1 MDPSLPTQGP
11 LSSESEISSFEH
23 SPQCVSAGVT
33 RHHNT
38 GSPSTPVGQDAPQR
52 GGTFQQ
58 QNTGE
63 HASNQSEPSA
73 ECFLLNEDAST
84 KEAAN
89 NATSPARWNALGLF
103 AICVLALGT
112 VGIVVGMALLAHIWR
127 SSMRAQAGHLDNGQL
142 WDLIIRR
149 NWTSVT
155 VTITAAVI
163 RVCLG
168 FQMGIFTAM
177 VASLLIERTGVP
189 IGSAPL
195 ISMLRAVSTSPYNLV
210 SRRTLTTPL
219 AFAISLAVLLTGASN
234 FISTAL
240 LIDFENI
247 NIITPKQTVGLLYGS
262 SQQEDAFGVG
272 TSTDPSGSSGIGT
285 PRGSKI
291 WNSQPNSY
299 YRFAELRN
307 DASPDIDLD
316 QVEDSGTA
324 LRAILPFT
332 NVANRTNLRKYEG
345 PSVVFDSRVVCTR
358 PNVTGM
364 GFSTVI
370 AKQVAG
376 NGRIRKFDEVTITA
390 TISIPNEP
398 SLFDSDYNPPPGGW
412 SFSCISHAPKADEAA
427 KYWPTSI
434 CSAKGGVRS
443 DDSQYTRLPNF
454 RSTVLPISASRASTF
469 LVLNTT
475 GPIEQWREYQKET
488 GESRE
493 GIYIMLSDA
502 KDWTT
507 TEEGIWVHLQPP
519 PGRLEAK
526 VSISTCFTMLPGV
539 YQDVSMSSDQ
549 DGSELSLSWDNVKDV
564 YETASIRDQYINL
577 GDDKASRNMRGTLD
591 LDGKTRWELRN
602 NMSLEDG
609 GSQYDLSNWMIF
621 NSVSGGLPYM
631 NLNGVAETFEVLAG
645 GILVPG
651 AFSPYA
657 VHYAHAALFQD
668 VVKTTGKLTQGLQAL
683 FTVLRQ
689 MAYYENSPYFNHE
702 SMAVMTTSSEK
713 LIPTQWTGFIVVA
726 VTITAHLI
734 LLTIITVLFLG
745 WTKASWLGNVWA
757 SLSQVVSSETEDL
770 IDRST
775 DKNDEAVEKM
785 IMAGTSVADGK
796 LTYRVRV
803 KRNEASGRNEL
814 SLI

>member
-1 MDPSLPTQGP
+1 
-11 LSSESEISSFEH
+11 
-23 SPQCVSAGVT
+23 
-33 RHHNT
+33 
-38 GSPSTPVGQDAPQR
+38 
-52 GGTFQQ
+52 
-58 QNTGE
+58 
-63 HASNQSEPSA
+63 
-73 ECFLLNEDAST
+73 
-84 KEAAN
+84 
-89 NATSPARWNALGLF
+89 
-103 AICVLALGT
+103 
-112 VGIVVGMALLAHIWR
+112 MALLAHIWR

-285 PRGSKI
+285 LRGSKI

-332 NVANRTNLRKYEG
+332 NVANRTNLREYEG
-345 PSVVFDSRVVCTR
+345 PSVVFDSRV
-358 PNVTGM
+358 
-364 GFSTVI
+364 
-370 AKQVAG
+370 
-376 NGRIRKFDEVTITA
+376 
-390 TISIPNEP
+390 
-398 SLFDSDYNPPPGGW
+398 
-412 SFSCISHAPKADEAA
+412 
-427 KYWPTSI
+427 
-434 CSAKGGVRS
+434 
-443 DDSQYTRLPNF
+443 
-454 RSTVLPISASRASTF
+454 
-469 LVLNTT
+469 
-475 GPIEQWREYQKET
+475 
-488 GESRE
+488 
-493 GIYIMLSDA
+493 
-502 KDWTT
+502 
-507 TEEGIWVHLQPP
+507 
-519 PGRLEAK
+519 
-526 VSISTCFTMLPGV
+526 
-539 YQDVSMSSDQ
+539 DVSMSSDQ